1 MRDPF
6 EYDEDIPEDD
16 DFDEDD
22 EVRRAI
28 LEAETN
34 EVWLE
39 EPGDEDEE
47 PSLPVS
53 NPLFGL
59 FSASGGLNIPG
70 VPAENK
76 QNKKADDE
84 KKEKFGGM
92 ASAMGLPIK

>member
-1 MRDPF
+1 MKDPF
-6 EYDEDIPEDD
+6 EYEEVIPEEDFD
-16 DFDEDD
+16 EEDFDEDD

-47 PSLPVS
+47 PSLPLN

-59 FSASGGLNIPG
+59 FSAAGGMNIPG
-70 VPAENK
+70 IASDTK
-76 QNKKADDE
+76 QNEKADNE
-84 KKEKFGGM
+84 NSEC
-92 ASAMGLPIK
+92 